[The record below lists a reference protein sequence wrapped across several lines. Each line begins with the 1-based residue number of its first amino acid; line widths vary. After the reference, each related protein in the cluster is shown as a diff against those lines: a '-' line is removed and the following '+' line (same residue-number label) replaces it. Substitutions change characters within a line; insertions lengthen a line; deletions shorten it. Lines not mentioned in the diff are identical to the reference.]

1 MLQISPLLKFV
12 LYLLFVGGAVTYLT
26 KNNLDEKSRYILIF
40 VLILPYLFMD
50 QIYNYTEVSTN
61 YQNNKQTVN
70 NTLSVVK
77 LNQDTENTENMNNA
91 YNIENINITYE
102 EEIKKQE
109 LAKQELAKQELLKKE
124 LENKLKITK
133 NMIENFDNQTLH
145 KLNIKE
151 KYEPTQPT
159 STNQTND
166 LSQIISM
173 LQKIQTLQNN
183 INNSIPSPSNTLEPL
198 GQNGDGFTNSWDQ
211 DYTILNTNKWAPSLN
226 PPPVCKAEKECP
238 VCPSITSGYP
248 LSLKEYDSSRKITAP
263 INADLASMNL

>member
-12 LYLLFVGGAVTYLT
+12 LYLLFVGSSVTYLT

-50 QIYNYTEVSTN
+50 QIYNYTEVITFTEKN
-61 YQNNKQTVN
+61 IKN
-70 NTLSVVK
+70 
-77 LNQDTENTENMNNA
+77 TENTENTDSAESAEKVKNVVKIDNTK
-91 YNIENINITYE
+91 NIENLENINVTYE

-109 LAKQELAKQELLKKE
+109 LAKKELVRRELAKKE

-133 NMIENFDNQTLH
+133 NMIENFDNQ
-145 KLNIKE
+145 
-151 KYEPTQPT
+151 PTQPT
-159 STNQTND
+159 QPTQSNQIND
-166 LSQIISM
+166 LSQIITM
-173 LQKIQTLQNN
+173 LQKIQNLQNN
-183 INNSIPSPSNTLEPL
+183 INNSSPSSPNTLEPL
-198 GQNGDGFTNSWDQ
+198 GQNGDGFTNGWDQ

-263 INADLASMNL
+263 INADTASMNL